1 MEPAVSSRVRMPDL
15 VTQTELAQVFGVTP
29 RTIRRWTRNGE
40 LHPVRIGGITRYRVD
55 DVNALIAGSRRM
67 PGVIGL
73 VQEAQANS
81 LYAMHMEVLQ
91 RLADVLGCEP
101 EDLLPD
107 DQQEETDDR

>member
-15 VTQTELAQVFGVTP
+15 LTQTELAQVFGVSP

-40 LHPVRIGGITRYRVD
+40 LHPVRVGGITRYRAD
-55 DVNALIAGSRRM
+55 DVNALIASSTRV

-73 VQEAQANS
+73 VHEARATS

-91 RLADVLGCEP
+91 RLADVLGCKP

-107 DQQEETDDR
+107 DHQEETDDR